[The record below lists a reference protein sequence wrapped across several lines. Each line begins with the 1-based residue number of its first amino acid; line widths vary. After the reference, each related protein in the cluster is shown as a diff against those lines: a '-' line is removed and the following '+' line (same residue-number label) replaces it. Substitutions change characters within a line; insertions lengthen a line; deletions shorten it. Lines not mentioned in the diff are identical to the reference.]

1 MYIRIKYRPHA
12 TRSHLT
18 IHEEK
23 KCELITTRHANSQ
36 IENNGLKVLLIAYA
50 FSESL
55 VKVMPFLKRHLIW
68 QIEINLRLGKI
79 WLERR
84 THVKRVWMT
93 R

>member
-55 VKVMPFLKRHLIW
+55 VKVMPFLKTTSHLADRNQFATW
-68 QIEINLRLGKI
+68 QNLARKAHA
-79 WLERR
+79 R
-84 THVKRVWMT
+84 
-93 R
+93 